1 MLLLCFE
8 VDNDVYG
15 LPVQALQEVLPVVS
29 LKLLPGAPAA
39 VAGLMNFRQRTLPV
53 IDVHQ
58 MLTGR
63 RAADRLNTRILV
75 AQCPAATSSH
85 GLIGL
90 MVERAT
96 HTVSISEGEFRPA
109 PVRTEGTPYLGPVAE
124 VDGRLLQR
132 VEVVALLTPEI
143 QDALARAKSAEES

>member
-8 VDNDVYG
+8 VENDVYG
-15 LPVQALQEVLPVVS
+15 LPVQVLQEVLPVVGM
-29 LKLLPGAPAA
+29 KQLPGAPAA
-39 VAGLMNFRQRTLPV
+39 VAGLMNFRQHTLPV
-53 IDVHQ
+53 IDVNR

-75 AQCPAATSSH
+75 AQCPAAKASR
-85 GLIGL
+85 GVIGL

-96 HTVSISEGEFRPA
+96 HTVSISEGAFRPA
-109 PVRTEGTPYLGPVAE
+109 PVRTDGTPYLGPVAE

-132 VEVVALLTPEI
+132 VEVAALLTPEI
-143 QDALARAKSAEES
+143 QDALARAESAEES